1 MVMLTLGE
9 IVFLSAA
16 VLLIGI
22 SVSICIAFL
31 YFLMRIIDRR
41 IGSNKED
48 GSKTDGVEKTKYSAK
63 KIAEAKGDDVPF
75 TAPMKVETSFNDKR
89 IGRV

>member
-1 MVMLTLGE
+1 MFTLGE

-16 VLLIGI
+16 VLLVGV
-22 SVSICIAFL
+22 SVSVCIAFL

-48 GSKTDGVEKTKYSAK
+48 GSKTDSVEKVKYSAK
-63 KIAEAKGDDVPF
+63 EIAEAKMDDVPF
-75 TAPMKVETSFNDKR
+75 STPMKVETSFNDKR
-89 IGRV
+89 IGKV